1 MAFNNNASSAGQVL
15 GASTIAIAGAEILP
29 RTGSPITSFLAI
41 VAIICGVIVLASFIA
56 ARVIRMLS

>member
-1 MAFNNNASSAGQVL
+1 
-15 GASTIAIAGAEILP
+15 
-29 RTGSPITSFLAI
+29 LAI